1 MWVSGLQYNGMEIQ
15 KMKIDDAYL
24 YEHMPE
30 AERCLMELIPPE
42 EELNHVF
49 SRRFERKMKALLKYE
64 RRTPWERKFYRGM
77 KIAFAALA
85 VILVLAFS
93 SAMSVKASRL
103 SIIEFFVEVFEE
115 LTSYSAKDAKQT
127 GEIAHP
133 VEPKYIP
140 EGYQLTQRTD
150 GNSGYSIVFED
161 VEGNRITYR
170 QLTLGGLEYLWNT
183 EECETKEI
191 EVKDYVVKIIEEETM
206 YTIYWNDDECTYRI
220 IGPKQIAVDELLEMA
235 RSVMKQ

>member
-1 MWVSGLQYNGMEIQ
+1 
-15 KMKIDDAYL
+15 MKIDDAYL

-30 AERCLMELIPPE
+30 AERFLMELIPPE

-133 VEPKYIP
+133 VEPKYVP
-140 EGYQLTQRTD
+140 EGYRLTQRTGD
-150 GNSGYSIVFED
+150 NSGYSVVYVNEI
-161 VEGNRITYR
+161 GNRITYR
-170 QLTLGGLEYLWNT
+170 KLLIGGLAYLWDT
-183 EECETKEI
+183 EGSVTKEI
-191 EVKDYVVKIIEEETM
+191 RVSGYTVKIVEEEAM
-206 YTIYWNDDECTYRI
+206 YTVYWNDEEYTYRL
-220 IGPKQIAVDELLEMA
+220 IGPRQIAVDELLKMA

>member
-1 MWVSGLQYNGMEIQ
+1 
-15 KMKIDDAYL
+15 MKIDDAYL

-30 AERCLMELIPPE
+30 AERYLMELIPPE

-85 VILVLAFS
+85 VILVLVLS

-115 LTSYSAKDAKQT
+115 LTSYSAKDEKQT

-133 VEPKYIP
+133 VEPKYVP
-140 EGYQLTQRTD
+140 EGYRLTQRTD
-150 GNSGYSIVFED
+150 DNMGYFVIYENKSGDRISYS
-161 VEGNRITYR
+161 
-170 QLTLGGLEYLWNT
+170 QLTIGGMVYLWDT
-183 EECETKEI
+183 EQSGATETVI
-191 EVKDYVVKIIEEETM
+191 GDYTVGIIEEEAM
-206 YTIYWNDDECTYRI
+206 YMLYWNDDEYTYRI
-220 IGPKQIAVDELLEMA
+220 IGPRQIEPDELLKMA
-235 RSVMKQ
+235 RSVMK

>member
-1 MWVSGLQYNGMEIQ
+1 
-15 KMKIDDAYL
+15 MKIDDAYL

-30 AERCLMELIPPE
+30 AERYLMELIPPE

-115 LTSYSAKDAKQT
+115 LTSYSAKDEKQT

-133 VEPKYIP
+133 VEPKYVP
-140 EGYQLTQRTD
+140 FGYELFRKE
-150 GNSGYSIVFED
+150 ED
-161 VEGNRITYR
+161 NQGHTVVYRNKENDLITYR
-170 QLTLGGLEYLWNT
+170 QAALSAASYLWDS
-183 EECETKEI
+183 EKSVTKELVI
-191 EVKDYVVKIIEEETM
+191 DDCRVGIIEEEEKFTV
-206 YTIYWNDDECTYRI
+206 YWSDEEYIYRLMGTR
-220 IGPKQIAVDELLEMA
+220 QIELNELLIMV